1 MRSTYDLASQQVS
14 LTKCAGKVISAPHFS
29 EGMSAC
35 LKHELMGKLCSED
48 MPLPE
53 QASSVRV
60 PQNTDVGMHPAC
72 PAGLALQP
80 QSGELQA

>member
-1 MRSTYDLASQQVS
+1 MGVFAPYFMEDL
-14 LTKCAGKVISAPHFS
+14 G
-29 EGMSAC
+29 AC
-35 LKHELMGKLCSED
+35 LKHELMGKLCSKD

-60 PQNTDVGMHPAC
+60 PHNTDVGMHPAR

-80 QSGELQA
+80 QSAELQA